1 LKPVTAQDAIID
13 VLRRAA
19 FRPKR
24 ENGNVLSFRV
34 GDANFIYETFGDAEG
49 YARIVL
55 FYKLDDSVDTESLVL
70 IANGVNYKMRLVKT
84 VIDPTRGGV
93 SFAVEQLFRTIDTL
107 EGQLSRAIDL
117 LFASRDEFFQKA
129 NQFAANSYR

>member
-93 SFAVEQLFRTIDTL
+93 S
-107 EGQLSRAIDL
+107 IDL